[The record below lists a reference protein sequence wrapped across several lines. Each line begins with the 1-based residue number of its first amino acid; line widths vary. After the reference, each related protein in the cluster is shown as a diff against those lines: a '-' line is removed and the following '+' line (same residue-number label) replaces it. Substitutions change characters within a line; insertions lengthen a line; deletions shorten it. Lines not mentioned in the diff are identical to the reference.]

1 MAKPRIAVVGVGLIG
16 IRHAE
21 LVAASADAELAA
33 IADPSPAGPR
43 EAARLGT
50 RHYAGYAEMLER
62 ERLDGVYVA
71 APNQLHLEVGLACVE
86 RGIPA
91 VIEKPLADTLAAGA
105 ALVLAAEA
113 KGVPLLV
120 GHHRRY
126 NPMVEATRELLA
138 RGDLGRIVAVNAMW
152 SVRKP
157 EPYFD
162 ATWRRSTGGGPIL
175 INLIHDVD
183 CLRHFCGEIAQV
195 QAYGSSAVR
204 GFEVEDSAVV
214 AIRFASGALGTVT
227 LTDAAPSPW
236 GWEAGSADNPGIAPS
251 GQNCYRFLGTAAALD
266 FPNLTLWRG
275 AGTAPADWSQPVSP
289 RTLPRAGH
297 EALPRQLEHFLEVIA
312 GAEAPRVSGRD
323 GLATLAATLAV
334 KEAIRTGRPATPAA
348 APSLAA
354 GARG

>member
-33 IADPSPAGPR
+33 IADPSDAGAR

-50 RHYAGYAEMLER
+50 RHYADHAAMLER
-62 ERLDGVYVA
+62 EPLDGVYVA
-71 APNQLHLEVGLACVE
+71 APNQLHLEIGLACIG

-91 VIEKPLADTLAAGA
+91 VIEKPLADTLEAGA
-105 ALVLAAEA
+105 DLVLAAEA
-113 KGVPLLV
+113 AGVPLLV

-126 NPMVEATRELLA
+126 NPMVEATREILA
-138 RGDLGRIVAVNAMW
+138 GGALGRLVAVNALW

-157 EPYFD
+157 DPYFD
-162 ATWRRSTGGGPIL
+162 ATWRRSAGGGPIL
-175 INLIHDVD
+175 INMIHDID
-183 CLRHFCGEIAQV
+183 CLRHFCGEIAEV
-195 QAYGSSAVR
+195 QAYGSAAVR
-204 GFEVEDSAVV
+204 GFEVEDTAAVV
-214 AIRFASGALGTVT
+214 LRFASGALGTIT

-236 GWEAGSADNPGIAPS
+236 GWEAGSADNPGIAAS

-275 AGTAPADWSQPVSP
+275 AGAEPADWSQPLAAQP
-289 RTLPRAGH
+289 LPWGGH
-297 EALPRQLEHFLEVIA
+297 EALPRQLEHFLAVIA
-312 GAEAPRVSGRD
+312 GSEAPRVSGRD

-334 KEAIRTGRPATPAA
+334 KEAIRTGRPATPA
-348 APSLAA
+348 PPPPLPA
-354 GARG
+354 GARA